1 MKICPGHA
9 VACSH
14 KSLTLTCRMYLLW
27 ENAAR
32 SIHSTADG
40 SLTLPSVGA
49 LWIARP
55 RWFCPG
61 IGEHMDVF
69 LLVIHPG
76 VQVLGHR
83 SRGGVFRVRMSFLGE
98 VWEGSPA
105 SSVASGGR
113 PVAEERDGAGKPA
126 AGPQG
131 PAVSRDPSDC
141 LLYTFQWLLLQTTV
155 NRVAENNRN

>member
-1 MKICPGHA
+1 
-9 VACSH
+9 
-14 KSLTLTCRMYLLW
+14 
-27 ENAAR
+27 
-32 SIHSTADG
+32 
-40 SLTLPSVGA
+40 
-49 LWIARP
+49 
-55 RWFCPG
+55 
-61 IGEHMDVF
+61 MDVF

-131 PAVSRDPSDC
+131 PAVSRDPSD
-141 LLYTFQWLLLQTTV
+141 YFTV
-155 NRVAENNRN
+155 YFPVAPITNYCKPGG